1 MHLTQETDYAMRIIY
16 CLAKSGRR
24 MDASSISEEMRI
36 SLRFSLKI
44 LGKLAGAGL
53 VNSYKGMR
61 GGYELARPADQITLK
76 QVLDVIEG
84 HAYAISRCLCEGE
97 DCNRGDVRLLC
108 LSEPLGPDYQRGEP
122 DPLRHHLRRYAGAGH
137 EPENRHARLRIRS
150 ERIPSPFPE
159 VGEGRFSF
167 SVRCWKIF
175 GIFFS

>member
-97 DCNRGDVRLLC
+97 DCNRGMSGCCVFQNLWAQITSEVNQT
-108 LSEPLGPDYQRGEP
+108 LSGITFADMLARDT
-122 DPLRHHLRRYAGAGH
+122 
-137 EPENRHARLRIRS
+137 NRTTGTAD
-150 ERIPSPFPE
+150 
-159 VGEGRFSF
+159 
-167 SVRCWKIF
+167 
-175 GIFFS
+175 

>member
-97 DCNRGDVRLLC
+97 DCNRGMSGCCVFQNLWAQITSEVNQT
-108 LSEPLGPDYQRGEP
+108 LSGITFADMLARDTNRKTGTPD
-122 DPLRHHLRRYAGAGH
+122 
-137 EPENRHARLRIRS
+137 
-150 ERIPSPFPE
+150 
-159 VGEGRFSF
+159 
-167 SVRCWKIF
+167 
-175 GIFFS
+175 

>member
-97 DCNRGDVRLLC
+97 DCNRGMSGCCVFQNLWAQITSEVNQT
-108 LSEPLGPDYQRGEP
+108 LSGITFADMLARDTNRTTGTPD
-122 DPLRHHLRRYAGAGH
+122 
-137 EPENRHARLRIRS
+137 
-150 ERIPSPFPE
+150 
-159 VGEGRFSF
+159 
-167 SVRCWKIF
+167 
-175 GIFFS
+175 

>member
-97 DCNRGDVRLLC
+97 DCNRG
-108 LSEPLGPDYQRGEP
+108 LSGCCVFQNLWAQITSEVNQTLSGITFADMLAR
-122 DPLRHHLRRYAGAGH
+122 DTNRTTGA
-137 EPENRHARLRIRS
+137 
-150 ERIPSPFPE
+150 
-159 VGEGRFSF
+159 VD
-167 SVRCWKIF
+167 
-175 GIFFS
+175 

>member
-1 MHLTQETDYAMRIIY
+1 MHLTQETDYSMRIIY

-24 MDASSISEEMRI
+24 MDAASISEAMSV

-76 QVLDVIEG
+76 EVLDVAEG

-97 DCNRGDVRLLC
+97 ECNRGMSGCCVFQNLWAQITGEVNQT
-108 LSEPLGPDYQRGEP
+108 LSGITFADMIEREA
-122 DPLRHHLRRYAGAGH
+122 RRQPAKTA
-137 EPENRHARLRIRS
+137 P
-150 ERIPSPFPE
+150 
-159 VGEGRFSF
+159 
-167 SVRCWKIF
+167 
-175 GIFFS
+175 

>member
-84 HAYAISRCLCEGE
+84 HAYAISRCLCEGA
-97 DCNRGDVRLLC
+97 DCNRGMSGCCVFQNLWAQITSEVNQT
-108 LSEPLGPDYQRGEP
+108 LSGITFADMLARDTNRTT
-122 DPLRHHLRRYAGAGH
+122 GA
-137 EPENRHARLRIRS
+137 
-150 ERIPSPFPE
+150 
-159 VGEGRFSF
+159 VD
-167 SVRCWKIF
+167 
-175 GIFFS
+175 

>member
-97 DCNRGDVRLLC
+97 DCNRGMSGCCVFQNLWAQITSEVNQT
-108 LSEPLGPDYQRGEP
+108 LSGITFADMLARDTNRTT
-122 DPLRHHLRRYAGAGH
+122 GA
-137 EPENRHARLRIRS
+137 
-150 ERIPSPFPE
+150 
-159 VGEGRFSF
+159 VD
-167 SVRCWKIF
+167 
-175 GIFFS
+175 

>member
-97 DCNRGDVRLLC
+97 DCNRGMSGCCVFQNLWAQITSEVNQT
-108 LSEPLGPDYQRGEP
+108 LSGITFADMLARDTNQTTGTPD
-122 DPLRHHLRRYAGAGH
+122 
-137 EPENRHARLRIRS
+137 
-150 ERIPSPFPE
+150 
-159 VGEGRFSF
+159 
-167 SVRCWKIF
+167 
-175 GIFFS
+175 

>member
-1 MHLTQETDYAMRIIY
+1 MHLTQETDYSMRIIY

-24 MDASSISEEMRI
+24 MDAASISEAMSV

-76 QVLDVIEG
+76 EVLDVAEG

-97 DCNRGDVRLLC
+97 ECNRGMSGCCVFQNLWAQITGEVNQT
-108 LSEPLGPDYQRGEP
+108 LSGITFADMIERDAQRQP
-122 DPLRHHLRRYAGAGH
+122 AKTAP
-137 EPENRHARLRIRS
+137 
-150 ERIPSPFPE
+150 
-159 VGEGRFSF
+159 
-167 SVRCWKIF
+167 
-175 GIFFS
+175 